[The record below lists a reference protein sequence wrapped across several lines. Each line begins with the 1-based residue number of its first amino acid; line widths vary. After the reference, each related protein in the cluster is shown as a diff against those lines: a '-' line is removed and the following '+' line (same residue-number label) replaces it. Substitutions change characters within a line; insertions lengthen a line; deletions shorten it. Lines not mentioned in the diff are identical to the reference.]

1 MGPWDDPLYHS
12 TRDLIVRTAAQIGID
27 PNVGVRLAQPDRAI
41 VVSIPLRR
49 DNGDV
54 EVYTGYRVQHN
65 DTRGPCKG
73 GIRFH
78 PHVNL
83 GEVTA
88 LATLMTFKC
97 AVVGVPLGGA
107 KGGISIDPSGLSRA
121 ELQRLTRRYTTEII
135 NFIGPGKDIPAPD
148 MGTNPQVMAWI
159 MDTFSQTSGFA
170 VPGVVTGKPIE
181 LGGSQGRLQ
190 ATGRGLVYTVTDAAD
205 HLGLNLKGATA
216 AIQGLGNVGYW
227 AARRLAHR
235 GTKIVAASDVTG
247 AIYNPKGI
255 DLKAAYVHMQKTGGL
270 AGFEGAEA
278 MDPDELLT
286 LKVDVLIP
294 AALGGVIDAEIAAK
308 LQCRILAEGANGPV
322 TSEGDEVLRTRQDEV
337 FVIPDLL
344 ANAGGVTVSYFEWVQ
359 GTQNFFWSATEVNN
373 RLKAIMISAFKE
385 ILKVHRTEGL
395 DMRSAAM
402 AVGMRRVSDAMLM
415 RGLFP

>member
-1 MGPWDDPLYHS
+1 MGPWNDPLYDT
-12 TRDLIVRTAAQIGID
+12 TRNLILRTAEKIGID
-27 PNVGVRLAQPDRAI
+27 PNIAGRLAVPDRAI

-49 DNGDV
+49 DDGTV

-73 GIRFH
+73 GIRYH

-159 MDTFSQTSGFA
+159 MDTFSQTHGYA
-170 VPGVVTGKPIE
+170 MPGVVTGKPIE

-190 ATGRGLVYTVTDAAD
+190 ATGRGLVYTVVDAAK
-205 HLGLNLKGATA
+205 HLGLELKGATA
-216 AIQGLGNVGYW
+216 AIQGMGNVGYW
-227 AARRLAHR
+227 AARRLDYR

-247 AIYNPKGI
+247 AVYNPKGI
-255 DLKAAYVHMQKTGGL
+255 NLKKAYVYMQENGGI
-270 AGFEGAEA
+270 AGFPGAEA
-278 MDPDELLT
+278 MDPTELLT
-286 LKVDVLIP
+286 LDVDIVIP
-294 AALGGVIDAEIAAK
+294 AALGGVIDAKVAK
-308 LQCRILAEGANGPV
+308 KLRCKILAEGANGPV
-322 TSEGDEVLRTRQDEV
+322 TSDGDAVLRKRQDEI

-359 GTQNFFWSATEVNN
+359 GTQNFFWSATEVNK
-373 RLKAIMISAFKE
+373 RLESIMVTAFKK
-385 ILKVHRTEGL
+385 ILKVHVDENL
-395 DMRSAAM
+395 DMRTAAM
-402 AVGMRRVSDAMLM
+402 AVGMRRVSEAMLL

>member
-1 MGPWDDPLYHS
+1 MGPWDDPLYRT
-12 TRDLIVRTAAQIGID
+12 TRDLITRTAEQVGID

-41 VVSIPLRR
+41 MVSIELRR

-107 KGGISIDPSGLSRA
+107 KGGISIDPSGLNRA
-121 ELQRLTRRYTTEII
+121 EMQRLTRRYTTEII

-159 MDTFSQTSGFA
+159 MDTFSMTSGYA
-170 VPGVVTGKPIE
+170 VPGVGTGKPIE

-190 ATGRGLVYTVTDAAD
+190 ATGRGLVYTVTDAAE
-205 HLGLNLKGATA
+205 HIGLDLKGATA

-227 AARRLAHR
+227 AARRLAYR

-270 AGFEGAEA
+270 AGFAGAEP

-286 LKVDVLIP
+286 MKVDVLIP
-294 AALGGVIDAEIAAK
+294 AALGGVIDADVARK

-322 TSEGDEVLRTRQDEV
+322 TSEGDEVLRQRQDEI

-359 GTQNFFWSATEVNN
+359 GTQNFFWSATEVNK
-373 RLKAIMISAFKE
+373 RLQTIMVNAFKE
-385 ILKVHRTEGL
+385 ILKVHKNEGL
-395 DMRSAAM
+395 DMRTAAM
-402 AVGMRRVSDAMLM
+402 AVGMRRVSEAMLL